1 MKTGTHGRKRR
12 ETEPVDSVQAGN
24 AEWWETTPMEYDWG
38 RGHSTAK
45 SMPEWFQDQDDRST
59 SSHAHFATTAVPF
72 DRLIPYERIKGV
84 SVLEIGIG
92 SGLHSELMARAGAT
106 VTGIDLTTAAV
117 TRTKARFE
125 LKGLNGTFDSWDAEK
140 PREAFLGRFNFVW
153 SWGVI
158 HHSSRTA
165 RIVRNVADWTTDG
178 GEFAG
183 MVYNRDALP
192 AIIALARDGL
202 IRGRY
207 LSRTSDEILWSSTDG
222 YSARFYTPD
231 QWRDLLLG
239 FFENAEVAV
248 TGQLSDVLPLP
259 RRLRGWAAKRMSP
272 DRRDRA
278 LARFGSFITFKASNP
293 IRSSSR

>member
-1 MKTGTHGRKRR
+1 MKSGTHGRKRR
-12 ETEPVDSVQAGN
+12 ERDSVESVQAGN
-24 AEWWETTPMEYDWG
+24 VEWWETTPMEYDWG
-38 RGHSTAK
+38 RGRRNAA

-59 SSHAHFATTAVPF
+59 AAHAHFATSVVPF
-72 DRLIPYERIKGV
+72 DRLIPYEKIKGG

-106 VTGIDLTTAAV
+106 VTGIDLTSTAV

-125 LKGLNGTFDSWDAEK
+125 LKGLNGFFDSFDAEQ
-140 PREAFLGRFNFVW
+140 PREAFRRRFSFVW

-165 RIVRNVADWTTDG
+165 RIVRNVADWTTDNG
-178 GEFAG
+178 TFAG

-192 AIIALARDGL
+192 AIIALVRDGVFKA
-202 IRGRY
+202 RF

-222 YSARFYTPD
+222 YSARFYSPD

-239 FFENAEVAV
+239 FFEKADVAV

-259 RRLRGWAAKRMSP
+259 NRLRTWVGSRISP
-272 DRRDRA
+272 VRRDRA

-293 IRSSSR
+293 IR